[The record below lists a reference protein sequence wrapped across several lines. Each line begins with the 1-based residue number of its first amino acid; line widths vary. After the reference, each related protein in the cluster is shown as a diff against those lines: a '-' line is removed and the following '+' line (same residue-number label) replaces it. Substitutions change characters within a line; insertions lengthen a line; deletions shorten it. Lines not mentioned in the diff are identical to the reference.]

1 MTITRFAPSPTGY
14 IHVGNLR
21 TALMNYL
28 IARKNGGEFIL
39 RIDDTDPVRSKEE
52 YVDGLKE
59 DLTWLGL
66 HWDRVER
73 QSERLDKYHAAAD
86 ELRKIGR
93 FYEAWETPTELDLKR
108 KKQLNMGKPPV
119 YDRAALNLSEAEKA
133 KLRDERG
140 PGVWRFKLDQ
150 ERIEWKDG
158 ILGDISIDAASV
170 SDPVLIRGDGQIL
183 YTLASVV
190 DDTEMGVTNVVRGS
204 DHVTNTATQ
213 IQIMQALGGTVPTF
227 AHHSL
232 LTGPQG
238 EALSKRLGVLALRAR
253 GHNEYDGGENDFVQ
267 QVAGIY
273 GELPVTTTWRSRLTL
288 SEARDELDTMDNFG
302 GSVIDTRTQTAR
314 WQNNIQLG
322 AHEVIAGAEIS
333 EDRVSS
339 TNEFEVTSRDN
350 TAVFTQALLDFSPFA
365 IQASLRYDDNEA
377 YGDEVTGSL
386 ALGYELDNYHT
397 LRASIGTAFKA
408 PSFNDLYWPNS
419 GNPDLNPEKSETVEV
434 GVRGQYSYSQWF
446 WDVAVFQNDY
456 DDLIAWAPTPSGL
469 WAPQNV
475 NNARIRGAELSS
487 GVEVNDWVLQAA
499 YTYLDPEDQETGNRL
514 ARRASQSVRLDADR
528 ELGDW
533 SLGGSLVAQVY
544 RYDNASNTQRLG
556 GYGLVNLRA
565 GWQFAPLWTARVT
578 VENAFDKE
586 YETSRDYIN
595 AGRAGFLSVHFG
607 Q

>member
-39 RIDDTDPVRSKEE
+39 RIDDTDPIRSKEE

-73 QSERLDKYHAAAD
+73 QSERLEKYHAAAD

-119 YDRAALNLSEAEKA
+119 YDRAALNLMDAEKT

-238 EALSKRLGVLALRAR
+238 EALSKRLGVLALRDLRERGVHPFALLSIMSRLGSSDPVELRTDMAQLIDGFDIGRFGSAPTKFDVEDLFPMTGRYLQTLALEDVAEDIAALGVPDGKAALFWQVTRENITTMQDLRGWWRMFSEGAEPMIADEDAAFIAEAMALLPDGEFDETTWSTWTNAVKEATGRKGKSLFMPLRLALTGQAR
-253 GHNEYDGGENDFVQ
+253 GPEMAAVMPLL
-267 QVAGIY
+267 QV
-273 GELPVTTTWRSRLTL
+273 VK
-288 SEARDELDTMDNFG
+288 AR
-302 GSVIDTRTQTAR
+302 Q
-314 WQNNIQLG
+314 
-322 AHEVIAGAEIS
+322 
-333 EDRVSS
+333 
-339 TNEFEVTSRDN
+339 
-350 TAVFTQALLDFSPFA
+350 
-365 IQASLRYDDNEA
+365 
-377 YGDEVTGSL
+377 
-386 ALGYELDNYHT
+386 
-397 LRASIGTAFKA
+397 
-408 PSFNDLYWPNS
+408 
-419 GNPDLNPEKSETVEV
+419 
-434 GVRGQYSYSQWF
+434 
-446 WDVAVFQNDY
+446 
-456 DDLIAWAPTPSGL
+456 
-469 WAPQNV
+469 
-475 NNARIRGAELSS
+475 
-487 GVEVNDWVLQAA
+487 
-499 YTYLDPEDQETGNRL
+499 
-514 ARRASQSVRLDADR
+514 
-528 ELGDW
+528 
-533 SLGGSLVAQVY
+533 
-544 RYDNASNTQRLG
+544 
-556 GYGLVNLRA
+556 
-565 GWQFAPLWTARVT
+565 
-578 VENAFDKE
+578 
-586 YETSRDYIN
+586 
-595 AGRAGFLSVHFG
+595 
-607 Q
+607 